1 MVQSVSI
8 DAGVLAAPPAAS
20 SRDAVY
26 AYVETL
32 LDWRC
37 LLDEP
42 WVAVYLSERTAG
54 LLVEEGLYPLRD
66 ALKALFAS
74 NGVVEYDVNTVAQ
87 VAERLLML
95 TPSFETYFRIRDVL
109 ADPLETDPELLSLTV
124 GQHMATDLGR
134 CVVLLAI
141 LRQHC
146 RRAVQN
152 HSLILKN
159 CPQSGRILVRAVI
172 HELDHE
178 REDLEGVPSAPE
190 VFNGEVLAC
199 GDFRGLLSSID
210 EAAAWRSASDEIG
223 KEVAVRIAVYKS
235 RLVRGLHP
243 EWDEVPS
250 VRFGKNFV
258 EIADRACQANPDA
271 LVPRLLRSIVDTAEK
286 LNFSAMHA
294 LRENQSGGAP
304 QRERRTD
311 GAKACRRDIDYEFHL
326 HYWQCIDGIAELASM
341 GPHNDFSIPE

>member
-1 MVQSVSI
+1 MIQSVSI
-8 DAGVLAAPPAAS
+8 DAGVLAAPPATS
-20 SRDAVY
+20 SRHAIY

-37 LLDEP
+37 LLNEP
-42 WVAVYLSERTAG
+42 WVAVYLSERTAD

-66 ALKALFAS
+66 ALKALFRS

-109 ADPLETDPELLSLTV
+109 VDPLDTDPELLSLTV

-146 RRAVQN
+146 RRTVQN
-152 HSLILKN
+152 HSLIVKN
-159 CPQSGRILVRAVI
+159 CPESGRILVRAVI

-178 REDLEGVPSAPE
+178 REDLEGVPNAPE

-223 KEVAVRIAVYKS
+223 KEVAVRIAIYKS
-235 RLVRGLHP
+235 RLDRHLDP
-243 EWDEVPS
+243 EWDDVPAI
-250 VRFGKNFV
+250 RFGRSFV
-258 EIADRACQANPDA
+258 DTAAHVCLANPDD
-271 LVPRLLRSIVDTAEK
+271 LVPKLLQSIVETIEK
-286 LNFSAMHA
+286 LKFPAVHA
-294 LRENQSGGAP
+294 LRENISGGAP
-304 QRERRTD
+304 QRERRSD
-311 GAKACRRDIDYEFHL
+311 GAKAYRRDIDYEYHL
-326 HYWQCIDGIAELASM
+326 HYWQCPDGIVELASM
-341 GPHNDFSIPE
+341 GHHNDFSIPE